1 MAEIST
7 TVQRSVREF
16 LAAIRKERRI
26 TAAYIYGSEARG
38 QAGLWSDIDV
48 AVISPDFADDL
59 FAAQLELMKL
69 AAKVDERIEPRAFTP
84 DSFNL
89 NNPLASAIQ
98 DTGIRVA

>member
-7 TVQRSVREF
+7 AVQRSVREF
-16 LAAIRKERRI
+16 LAAIRKQRI

-69 AAKVDERIEPRAFTP
+69 AARVDERIEPRAFTP

-89 NNPLASAIQ
+89 NNPLASVIQ
-98 DTGIRVA
+98 DTGIRVV